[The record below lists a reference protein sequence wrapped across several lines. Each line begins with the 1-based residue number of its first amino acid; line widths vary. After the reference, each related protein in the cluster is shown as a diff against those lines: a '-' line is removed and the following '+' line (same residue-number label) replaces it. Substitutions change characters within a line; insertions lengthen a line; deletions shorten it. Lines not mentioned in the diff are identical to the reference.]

1 MRCGAGHESR
11 KLLHRVVVCGLGSG
25 WPEHPREFG
34 RPHGAALA
42 SAAAA
47 RPSRVGGMPE
57 ASGARRTQA
66 KLGVAAEEFA
76 KWRFATLTNLQPPKL
91 LEDAEPVAARFPK
104 KARGPMSYP
113 DPHQALQRPWSAG
126 ARLLQCAR
134 RRLRTQEPAQQAL
147 VGRFAGPKWPTMA
160 RCMAGA
166 FNQCLHSAAARACVC
181 QPEWLVE
188 GGGRR
193 RDAPLAC
200 GAPRVLLPAACVLSG
215 VWPPSRT
222 TTAAGRSPTW
232 GWSTRTRARAAR
244 GTRTTPRSSARSRS
258 HDARYAR
265 RECGARA
272 RPGTVGCCWGHALF
286 ARGRAGSRRG
296 GVALAE
302 LHCKAVSPRE
312 EGGGGDRVCRTSN
325 ALRRQP
331 PRQSREQSCQQKC
344 RTAALCSH

>member
-1 MRCGAGHESR
+1 M
-11 KLLHRVVVCGLGSG
+11 
-25 WPEHPREFG
+25 
-34 RPHGAALA
+34 
-42 SAAAA
+42 
-47 RPSRVGGMPE
+47 
-57 ASGARRTQA
+57 
-66 KLGVAAEEFA
+66 
-76 KWRFATLTNLQPPKL
+76 
-91 LEDAEPVAARFPK
+91 AARFPK

-147 VGRFAGPKWPTMA
+147 VGRLAGPKWPTMA

-344 RTAALCSH
+344 RTAALCLHQRLGHASACRPL